1 MNKPTSSEPSYFKR
15 SLRFLFDY
23 FKHSENKKKA
33 WLLLVGSTLSVLV
46 VSGLGFAIGGWF
58 LPFVYAAFMAKDFA
72 LLLMGMGAGLLI
84 AGGMAG
90 FSYLA
95 NYLKN
100 KLYVDWR
107 SWLTKKIINKYLKGK
122 TNYLEISRNHTDLD
136 NPEQRIQEDVD
147 KVVESFL
154 ALTLGF
160 IENVVNLTIYL
171 VLLGI
176 TGGALSFV
184 LGGVSLVIPGYLVL
198 VALLAGVTTSLIGY
212 FISKPLKKLT
222 NEETKKQSDLRADLH
237 QLKNSAEEIA
247 IEHAESYY
255 QNRLENGVD
264 ELNKKTKKRLSLQNG
279 TTAFNLFSNVV
290 QLIVP
295 VLAAVPLFFSNL
307 ITLDAFYATSYY
319 FTMVTFSINWF
330 INSFELINKFKT
342 SLGRILALQKV
353 LEKNSGAEA
362 TKISRK
368 VDCDN
373 ENLVVKTLDLHLH
386 NGNKLVIKGL
396 DLKFTRGVH
405 TLIQAPSGTGKSSL
419 FKAIAGTWLSGE
431 GEIIIPNSLE
441 SIYFLPQKP
450 TLPDDTL
457 RKVLAY
463 PDAHCPYSD
472 DELIATLKAVNMD
485 ALITK
490 LDEKVG
496 FKSLGEQQRIA
507 FARVLLRK
515 PDWVFLDE
523 ATASLDE
530 ETEEQVYCRIKELL
544 PKTTIISIAHRSTVK
559 RYHDNVLFFKV
570 NDNKDAQVEE
580 ERIAMGLGGSGS
592 I

>member
-1 MNKPTSSEPSYFKR
+1 MNNPTPSEPSYIKR

-23 FKHSENKKKA
+23 FRNSEHKKKA
-33 WLLLVGSTLSVLV
+33 WLLLIGGTLSALV
-46 VSGLGFAIGGWF
+46 VSGLGFALGGWF
-58 LPFVYAAFMAKDFA
+58 LPFIYAAFIAKDFA
-72 LLLMGMGAGLLI
+72 LLLMGMGAGLLL

-122 TNYLEISRNHTDLD
+122 TNYLEISRNHKDLD

-154 ALTLGF
+154 SLTLGF

-184 LGGVSLVIPGYLVL
+184 LGGATLVIPGYLVL

-212 FISKPLKKLT
+212 FISKPLKKLA
-222 NEETKKQSDLRADLH
+222 NDETKTQSDLRTDLH

-247 IEHAESYY
+247 IEHAEQYY
-255 QNRLENGVD
+255 QNRLNNGVD
-264 ELNKKTKKRLSLQNG
+264 ELNKKTKKRLSIQNG
-279 TTAFNLFSNVV
+279 TTAFNLFTNVV

-295 VLAAVPLFFSNL
+295 ILAAVPLFFSSL
-307 ITLDAFYATSYY
+307 ITLDAFYSTSYY
-319 FTMVTFSINWF
+319 FTMVTFAINWF

-342 SLGRILALQKV
+342 SLSRILALQNI
-353 LEKNSGAEA
+353 LEKNSDTEA
-362 TKISRK
+362 AKISRK

-373 ENLVVKTLDLHLH
+373 ENLVVNALDLHLH
-386 NGNKLVIKGL
+386 SGSEVVIKGL
-396 DLKFTRGVH
+396 DLKFTRGIH

-419 FKAIAGTWLSGE
+419 FKAIAGTWLAGE

-457 RKVLAY
+457 RNVLAY

-472 DELIATLKAVNMD
+472 DELITALKAVNMD
-485 ALITK
+485 VHTTK

-530 ETEEQVYCRIKELL
+530 EREEQVYCRIKELL

-570 NDNKDAQVEE
+570 NAKKEAQVEE
-580 ERIAMGLGGSGS
+580 ERITMGLGGSGS
-592 I
+592 S